1 MGGVIDPRQTA
12 NGEPWNRRSIAKDL
26 LLLDSST
33 SLDNRLV
40 TVDWGEYQQF
50 DPGVFGPLRE
60 LPRREARGAFNKL
73 MAEKEERINA
83 LRDLL
88 RRNGVEL
95 GSSDSSL
102 QDLNDWFH
110 AEVRAD
116 PEDPDSMRFPWYG
129 VATDIG
135 LHIGEVMVDRVPELR
150 WEFFTG
156 GKKDIAYQRAVIMGF
171 SWVPNTK
178 YNVDPQRLVVTYGSR
193 IVVGED
199 VEVDAFWRWV
209 RSVELRE

>member
-1 MGGVIDPRQTA
+1 MPIGKTSTTA
-12 NGEPWNRRSIAKDL
+12 TRTKLQAASFRP
-26 LLLDSST
+26 
-33 SLDNRLV
+33 LDNRLV

-50 DPGVFGPLRE
+50 DPSVFGPLRE
-60 LPRREARGAFNKL
+60 LPRREARSAFNKL
-73 MAEKEERINA
+73 MREKGVRINM

-102 QDLNDWFH
+102 QDLNDWFL

-116 PEDPDSMRFPWYG
+116 PKDPDSMRFPWYG

-135 LHIGEVMVDRVPELR
+135 LHIGEVMIDRVPELR

-156 GKKDIAYQRAVIMGF
+156 GKKDIAYQRAVIIGF
-171 SWVPNTK
+171 SGVPNPK
-178 YNVDPQRLVVTYGSR
+178 YNIDSQRLVVTYGSQ
-193 IVVGED
+193 IVAGED
-199 VEVDAFWRWV
+199 VEVDAFCRWV
-209 RSVELRE
+209 QWSVELRSGLAF